1 MAAGGVAA
9 AIAARRA
16 FGKNP
21 AKRPNVLFIAV
32 DDWNDWVG
40 RFGGNQAKT
49 PNLDRL
55 AKRGTSFRY
64 AHANATYCAPSRT
77 SLMTGRQPH
86 TTGFYHDEPHF
97 VKENSPELVDLPACF
112 RKNGY
117 YVAGGGKLYHHMPGF
132 IDMRGWD
139 EYFHWNPACKKRGW
153 GLDSWEAP
161 APLPVRV
168 PFSPVIQHM
177 TGAEPIETATA
188 AKRPKVDSHME
199 FGPLA
204 NEDEPKM
211 ADTICTKWAAEFL
224 GAKRDKPF
232 FLGFGL
238 YAPHKPNYAPQKYFD
253 MYPLA
258 KVKAPKPHPGDLDD
272 LGPETKK
279 HFLRRKKRVHD
290 HVVATKCR
298 KRAVQGYL
306 AALSYAD
313 AMIGRVLDALDA
325 GPHADNTIIVLWSD
339 NGYHLGEKFA
349 WAKHTL
355 WERTSN
361 VPLLFAG
368 PNVSRAAVVD
378 TTVSLLDVYPTLTDL
393 ARLPANKDAE
403 GISLAPVL
411 CDPKS
416 AKDRTVIQ
424 TAGPGEFSMINQSWR
439 YIHHA
444 SGEEELYDLKADP
457 DEHHNLA
464 GKPGS
469 AKVLTDFRTRS
480 PKEFAKQG
488 MGIHAGN
495 LRPRFKGERFEWR
508 PWSRPKKRKKKGGAH
523 KR

>member
-9 AIAARRA
+9 AAVGEHAVGKGAGRRA
-16 FGKNP
+16 
-21 AKRPNVLFIAV
+21 NVLFIAV

-40 RFGGNQAKT
+40 CFGDNQAKT

-86 TTGFYHDEPHF
+86 TTGCYYDEPHF
-97 VKENSPELVDLPACF
+97 VKENHPELIDLPHWF
-112 RKNGY
+112 KRHGY

-139 EYFHWNPACKKRGW
+139 EYFHWNPEFKKRGW
-153 GLDSWEAP
+153 GLYSWEAP
-161 APLPVRV
+161 APLPQRV
-168 PFSPVIQHM
+168 PWSPVVQHI
-177 TGAEPIETATA
+177 TGKDLVAVA
-188 AKRPKVDSHME
+188 AADKRPKVDSHME
-199 FGPLA
+199 WGPLA
-204 NEDEPKM
+204 NDDEPKM

-224 GAKRDKPF
+224 ARKRDKPF

-238 YAPHKPNYAPQKYFD
+238 YAPHKPNYTPQKYFD

-258 KVKAPKPHPGDLDD
+258 GVKAPKPLAGDLDD
-272 LGPETKK
+272 LPPKTRAKYLK
-279 HFLRRKKRVHD
+279 RKKKVHD

-306 AALSYAD
+306 AALSYTD
-313 AMIGRVLDALDA
+313 AMVGRVLDALDN

-361 VPLLFAG
+361 VPLIWAG
-368 PNVSRAAVVD
+368 PGIAKGAIVD
-378 TTVSLLDVYPTLTDL
+378 TTVSLLDVYPTLADL
-393 ARLPANKDAE
+393 AKLPANKDTE
-403 GISLAPVL
+403 GISLAQTL
-411 CDPKS
+411 RDPS
-416 AKDRTVIQ
+416 TAKDRTVIQ
-424 TAGPGEFSMINQSWR
+424 TREPGGFSMINMNCR

-444 SGEEELYDLKADP
+444 SGEEELYDLKKDP
-457 DEHHNLA
+457 AEHHNLA
-464 GKPGS
+464 TRPAG
-469 AKVLTDFRTRS
+469 AKILAAFRNRH
-480 PKEFAKQG
+480 PKAFAPQG
-488 MGIHAGN
+488 MGIHAGD
-495 LRPRFKGERFEWR
+495 LRPVFEGESFQWR
-508 PWSRPKKRKKKGGAH
+508 PWTRSKKK
-523 KR
+523 KKKK